1 VSVLDEI
8 IVGVRAD
15 LEERQERV
23 PLARLQERVERGPE
37 PRDVL
42 AALSAP
48 GGVKVIAEV
57 KRSSP
62 SKGALAAIG
71 DPAGLAADYAAG
83 GASVISVLTERRRFG
98 GSLED
103 LDAVRAAVDTPLL
116 RKDFMVGSYQ
126 LWEARAHGDLRGALA
141 RTPLMVLTV
150 PVLLGWWAAWL
161 VRCVRRRSRIWV
173 APAWSIW
180 ALLVLVLAF
189 AVARNLPGAAFL
201 AP

>member
-15 LEERQERV
+15 LAERQERV
-23 PLARLQERVERGPE
+23 PLSVLKGRVERSPAAH
-37 PRDVL
+37 DVL
-42 AALSAP
+42 AALSV
-48 GGVKVIAEV
+48 GDGVKVIAEV

-98 GSLED
+98 GSLDD

-116 RKDFMVGSYQ
+116 RKDFIVSSYQ
-126 LWEARAHGDLRGALA
+126 LVEARAAGADL
-141 RTPLMVLTV
+141 
-150 PVLLGWWAAWL
+150 
-161 VRCVRRRSRIWV
+161 
-173 APAWSIW
+173 
-180 ALLVLVLAF
+180 ALLI
-189 AVARNLPGAAFL
+189 VAALDDDTLRRLHD
-201 AP
+201 